1 MKKEETTKQNGG
13 ETPGGIQGKEH
24 YAGKAG
30 RIIREARKGAMLT
43 QTELGERIGTN
54 KTYISKIENGSLEPG
69 AGAFLR
75 LLEALGLTVEIV
87 SRKN

>member
-1 MKKEETTKQNGG
+1 
-13 ETPGGIQGKEH
+13 
-24 YAGKAG
+24 
-30 RIIREARKGAMLT
+30 MLT